1 MKNVTESKR
10 KRYMVCNG
18 ALSRPRN
25 VFRGVVVVGLVAVA
39 GCGGGTDGQ
48 ASTPVEDQRAILAP
62 QDVAVAERGDLSAGV
77 VLTGSLQPS
86 RMVRVKSQVAGTVR
100 DVRVD
105 RGTPVR
111 RGQVMAVIEA
121 VGVQSQA
128 VAAKANLALARQ
140 RADAARTLH
149 DAGAMSEIDFRA
161 AQAAYAAAEAQAAQA
176 EEAAARSTITA
187 PITGVVSERA
197 VDGGE
202 AVGVDAGL
210 FTVVNSDTLELSG
223 QIPVEQAAGVR
234 VGAPVAFT
242 LNGAPER
249 ELRGRVARVDPVADP
264 ATRQVGV
271 YVQLPNP
278 RHAIIGGQFASGRIV
293 GERVNDA
300 VVVPELAVRGSAD
313 STYVLVV
320 ADGRVVRQ
328 PVTVG
333 TRDRSSGMVAIVE
346 GLEGG
351 EKVIATPSV
360 QLAPG
365 ARVMLA
371 AEEAAVQSDTAG
383 AARGGS

>member
-1 MKNVTESKR
+1 
-10 KRYMVCNG
+10 MVING
-18 ALSRPRN
+18 ALGRPRGALW
-25 VFRGVVVVGLVAVA
+25 GVIIVGLVAVA
-39 GCGGGTDGQ
+39 GCGGGTDDQ

-121 VGVQSQA
+121 MGVQSQA
-128 VAAKANLALARQ
+128 VAAKANLALAKQ

-149 DAGAMSEIDFRA
+149 DAGAMSEIDYRT

-202 AVGVDAGL
+202 AVGVDADL

-223 QIPVEQAAGVR
+223 QIPVEQAAGVH

-249 ELRGRVARVDPVADP
+249 ELRGKVARVDPVADP

-271 YVQLPNP
+271 YVQLANP
-278 RHAIIGGQFASGRIV
+278 KHTIIGGQFASGRIV

-300 VVVPELAVRGSAD
+300 VVVPELAVRGNAD

-320 ADGRVVRQ
+320 ADGRVARR
-328 PVTVG
+328 PVSVG
-333 TRDRSSGMVAIVE
+333 TRDRSSGMVAIVR

-383 AARGGS
+383 ASRGGS